1 MLARFDYPAYRCH
14 GHPSIIS
21 YKPTPFC
28 GRITLIGG
36 HPEQYSA
43 YEGAKLMD
51 ALTRYSLDSPGIA
64 KVKGI
69 LRNGELREM
78 TKSTSAN
85 DPAHAKVGDLQC
97 HHFAF
102 GLPAGAR
109 NIRVRLE
116 VLDDFNVSLRM
127 AKGTFAFTEDAQYR
141 VENGDRVKELTFDT
155 LEAGTWYIGVQC
167 EDTVT
172 NDPSST
178 YGISYSGKIA
188 ALNGAPYTIKV
199 TWE

>member
-1 MLARFDYPAYRCH
+1 
-14 GHPSIIS
+14 
-21 YKPTPFC
+21 
-28 GRITLIGG
+28 
-36 HPEQYSA
+36 
-43 YEGAKLMD
+43 MD
-51 ALTRYSLDSPGIA
+51 ALVKYSLDHVGIA

-69 LRNGELREM
+69 LRNGELRAM
-78 TKSTSAN
+78 TRPTSAN

-109 NIRVRLE
+109 NIRIRLE
-116 VLDDFNVSLRM
+116 VLEDFNVSLRL
-127 AKGTFAFTEDAQYR
+127 AQGTFAFAEDAQYR
-141 VENGDRVKELTFDT
+141 VENGNLVKELSFDT
-155 LEAGTWYIGVQC
+155 LASGTWYIGVQC

-172 NDPSST
+172 NDASST

-188 ALNGAPYTIKV
+188 ALNGAPYTIQV